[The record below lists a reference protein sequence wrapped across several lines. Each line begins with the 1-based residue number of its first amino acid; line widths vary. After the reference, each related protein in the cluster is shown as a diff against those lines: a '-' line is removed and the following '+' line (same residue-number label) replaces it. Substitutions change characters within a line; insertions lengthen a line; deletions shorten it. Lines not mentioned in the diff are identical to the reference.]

1 MMEETS
7 PDAYREVGD
16 GVRLPPPLVHTFAE
30 TPEPS
35 RTEREA
41 QPIAIEMLGLFANH
55 GIPLTPELRA
65 AAGDLALAAVLTRG
79 RPKPLQ
85 D

>member
-1 MMEETS
+1 MIEDSS

-16 GVRLPPPLVHTFAE
+16 GVRLPPPFVRTFAE
-30 TPEPS
+30 PPAAS
-35 RTEREA
+35 RAEREA
-41 QPIAIEMLGLFANH
+41 DPIAAEVLGLFANH

-65 AAGDLALAAVLTRG
+65 AAGDLALAAVLTRN
-79 RPKPLQ
+79 RPKPLH